1 MSNLPVGY
9 DYINQYNSQISPSTT
24 HTEDNYQAIFYRRYL
39 IQELF
44 SLFDFDI
51 PDTWDLDYLRYSLF
65 LWGFVVVFDSE
76 EYGVIPQQCGIT
88 GFDLFYRPKIATVCN
103 PHLKKNYYNL
113 QLNKNAVLVKVSPD
127 YGGLWDIISHYADLM
142 SLNIQALAMNINN
155 SKLAYVFGAENKN
168 MAESFKKL
176 FDEIMKGN
184 PAVFADKNLFN
195 KNTGGLSVEL
205 FNRDLRSTY
214 IANEILETMRKI
226 KVMFFNDIGV
236 PNANTEK
243 KERLITDEVSANNI
257 ETQTKFNIWLN
268 EIKNGFDK
276 ANKLF
281 NLNLSV
287 KPTFKG
293 SDENAVKS
301 ADAIQI

>member
-1 MSNLPVGY
+1 MSNIPVGY
-9 DYINQYNSQISPSTT
+9 DYINQYNSQLRPSTT
-24 HTEDNYQAIFYRRYL
+24 HTTDNYQTVFYQRYL

-65 LWGFVVVFDSE
+65 LWGFIVVFDSE

-113 QLNKNAVLVKVSPD
+113 ELNKNAVLVKVSPD
-127 YGGLWDIISHYADLM
+127 YGGLWDIISHYAELM
-142 SLNIQALAMNINN
+142 AINIQALTMNINN
-155 SKLAYVFGAENKN
+155 SKLAYVFGAKNKN
-168 MAESFKKL
+168 FAESLKKL
-176 FDEIMKGN
+176 FDAIMKGD
-184 PAVFADKNLFN
+184 PAVFVDQNLFD

-214 IANEILETMRKI
+214 IANEILETMRKT

-243 KERLITDEVSANNI
+243 KERLISDEVSANNI
-257 ETQTKFNIWLN
+257 ETQTKFSIWLD
-268 EIKNGFDK
+268 EIKSGFDK
-276 ANKLF
+276 VNKMF
-281 NLNLSV
+281 DLNLSV

-293 SDENAVKS
+293 SDENVNKS
-301 ADAIQI
+301 SDPIQI